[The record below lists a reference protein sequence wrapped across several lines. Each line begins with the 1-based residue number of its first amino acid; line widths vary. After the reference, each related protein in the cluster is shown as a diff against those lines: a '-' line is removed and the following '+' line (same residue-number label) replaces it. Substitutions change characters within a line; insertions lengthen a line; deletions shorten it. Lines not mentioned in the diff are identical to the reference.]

1 MVEIREER
9 RRYQRVPFA
18 RPLAAKLGANRV
30 FIVDISV
37 SGVRVAHQGELPL
50 QNEHKLSFEWNGDTI
65 AFNCAVV
72 RTEID
77 RPNSDRTKIV
87 YQSGMRFTSAYGQSA
102 ALLRGLIAEHVM
114 RALDEQKANA
124 RGIPPLATVFQSGIK
139 QSSYVTYRYVRN
151 SWEKSETKDPHQPLD
166 GFTVSS
172 KEDPLQI
179 EMLCKTYE
187 TSDYSGRKM
196 IRQMA
201 ELSISAAE
209 SVPTRRYNP

>member
-1 MVEIREER
+1 MTGEFDER
-9 RRYQRVPFA
+9 RKYQRVTFA
-18 RPLAAKLGANRV
+18 RPVAGKLGSSRV
-30 FIVDISV
+30 FVVDVSIS
-37 SGVRVAHQGELPL
+37 GARIAHQGELPKT
-50 QNEHKLSFEWNGDTI
+50 QTHKVAFEWQGDTI
-65 AFNCAVV
+65 SFDCEVM
-72 RTEID
+72 RTEVD
-77 RPNSDRTKIV
+77 RPNSDPSKVV
-87 YQSGMRFTSAYGQSA
+87 YQSGVRFVAAYGQSA

-139 QSSYVTYRYVRN
+139 DQSYVTYRYVRN
-151 SWEKSETKDPHQPLD
+151 QWVRTETKDSQQPLD

-187 TSDYSGRKM
+187 SSDYSGRKM

-209 SVPTRRYNP
+209 SVPTRRYRP